1 MKNGK
6 TPTYRAASYVDI
18 DQILPLIHTVH
29 GDDRDINVTKFIVA
43 VDGNKVVGCARV
55 KLLEDGTRDLASLA
69 VDTEYRRYGIGSEI
83 IKKLLATFS
92 ERPVYLMCFPQLE
105 GFYRKN
111 GFEKISGVDLP
122 PILRTEYKKHTERT
136 RQDVLCM
143 VIK

>member
-29 GDDRDINVTKFIVA
+29 GDDRDIDVTKFIVA
-43 VDGNKVVGCARV
+43 VDGNKVIGCVRV
-55 KLLEDGTRDLASLA
+55 RKLEEGTLELASLG
-69 VDTEYRRYGIGSEI
+69 VYPEYRRYGVGLEI
-83 IKKLLATFS
+83 VRRLLETFPD
-92 ERPVYLMCFPQLE
+92 RPVFLMCFPQLE